1 MNINKI
7 FGLFDTPEE
16 KGEDIVQDN
25 YNTLIENYKN
35 HPLYWVGMVKKLI
48 YNHTVFNDRLLDF
61 FNNIDK
67 DLKKVDIDKAGEYF
81 IFNRAW
87 SYIEKVDP
95 TNRVHQEA
103 LFHFSDIHLKVA
115 LELLLN
121 YFQEQEEYEKCA
133 HLKNNLDFVKL
144 LLA

>member
-16 KGEDIVQDN
+16 KGKDIVQDN

-48 YNHTVFNDRLLDF
+48 YNHTAFNDRLLDF
-61 FNNIDK
+61 FSNLDK
-67 DLKKVDIDKAGEYF
+67 DLKKVDIDKASEYF

-103 LFHFSDIHLKVA
+103 LFHFADIHLKVA

-133 HLKNNLDFVKL
+133 HLKNNLDFIKL

>member
-16 KGEDIVQDN
+16 KGKDIVQDN

-48 YNHTVFNDRLLDF
+48 YNHTAFNDRLLDF
-61 FNNIDK
+61 FSNLDK
-67 DLKKVDIDKAGEYF
+67 DLKKVDIDKASEYF

-95 TNRVHQEA
+95 TNRAHQEA
-103 LFHFSDIHLKVA
+103 LFHFADIHLKVA

-133 HLKNNLDFVKL
+133 HLKNNLDFIKL

>member
-7 FGLFDTPEE
+7 FRLFDTPEE

-48 YNHTVFNDRLLDF
+48 YNHTAFNDRLLDF
-61 FNNIDK
+61 FSNLDK
-67 DLKKVDIDKAGEYF
+67 DLKKVDIDKASEYF

-95 TNRVHQEA
+95 TNRAHQEA